1 MHQSNPLRPLVL
13 TLPLLLAAC
22 GNVSQKAVPADAAAK
37 TATVNGVRVIDASTY
52 QLGVSALDNAQAIV
66 RTATLSSPSVTGLS
80 AGQATAQ
87 VCGQIQSQDLLTTA
101 IALDSTGSMQD
112 TDPGMLREQA
122 AKAFVGRMAAGDQ
135 AAVLSFDS
143 ATPATA
149 GLDVAHLWQGF
160 TGDRGLLTAGIE
172 HATFVGGGTPLYDAI
187 LDADTLVSQ
196 TTGSN
201 RSVLVLTDGADSD
214 SIYSPT
220 DVIALAKANGTRVF
234 AIGLDSA
241 NTLDFSDLERIA
253 SETGGLFQK
262 AGDAAQ
268 LTGYFDHVYNAVSAQ
283 GCVQLNFTVPPAPG
297 STVSGILAFTASVD
311 GKVDA
316 PLSVPFTFT
325 AR

>member
-1 MHQSNPLRPLVL
+1 MHQFNPVRTLVL

-22 GNVSQKAVPADAAAK
+22 GNVPQKTVPTDVAAK

-66 RTATLSSPSVTGLS
+66 RTATLSAPSVTGLS

-87 VCGQIQSQDLLTTA
+87 VCGQIQSQDVLTTA
-101 IALDSTGSMQD
+101 IALDSTGSMAD

-122 AKAFVGRMAAGDQ
+122 AKAFVGRMAGGDRT
-135 AAVLSFDS
+135 AVLSFDS
-143 ATPATA
+143 GTAPTA
-149 GLDVAHLWQGF
+149 GLAVAHLWQDF
-160 TGDRGLLTAGIE
+160 TGDQSLLTAGIE
-172 HATFVGGGTPLYDAI
+172 HASFVGGGTPLYDAV
-187 LDADTLVSQ
+187 LDASTLASRA
-196 TTGSN
+196 TGTN
-201 RSVLVLTDGADSD
+201 RSVLVLTDGADSA
-214 SIYSPT
+214 SSHSPT
-220 DVIALAKANGTRVF
+220 DVIAAAKANGTRVF
-234 AIGLDSA
+234 AVGLDSA
-241 NTLDFSDLERIA
+241 NTLDFSDLERIV

-262 AGDAAQ
+262 ASDAAQ
-268 LTGYFDHVYNAVSAQ
+268 LTSYFDHVYNAVSAQ

-297 STVSGILAFTASVD
+297 ATVSGTLAFTASVI